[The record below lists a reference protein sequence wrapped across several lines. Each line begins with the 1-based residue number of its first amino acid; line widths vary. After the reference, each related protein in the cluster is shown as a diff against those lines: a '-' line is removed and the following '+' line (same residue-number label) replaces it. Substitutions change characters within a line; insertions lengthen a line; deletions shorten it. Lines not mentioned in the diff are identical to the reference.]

1 MTMMEK
7 LDKKY
12 QEFETAYESSS
23 LAMKF
28 LVWVGVALTLMTLG
42 SVLVP
47 AIYSAGQEF
56 GEFLYSVFG

>member
-1 MTMMEK
+1 
-7 LDKKY
+7 
-12 QEFETAYESSS
+12 
-23 LAMKF
+23 MKF

-47 AIYSAGQEF
+47 AIYSTGQDF

>member
-12 QEFETAYESSS
+12 QEFETAYEYSTF
-23 LAMKF
+23 AMKF

-47 AIYSAGQEF
+47 AIYSAG
-56 GEFLYSVFG
+56 

>member
-12 QEFETAYESSS
+12 QEFETAYEPSPF
-23 LAMKF
+23 AMKF

>member
-1 MTMMEK
+1 MTTIEK

-23 LAMKF
+23 FAMKF
-28 LVWVGVALTLMTLG
+28 LVWVGVAMTLMALG

-47 AIYSAGQEF
+47 AIYSAGQDF
-56 GEFLYSVFG
+56 GAFLYSIFG

>member
-12 QEFETAYESSS
+12 KEVETAYESSS
-23 LAMKF
+23 FAMKF

-47 AIYSAGQEF
+47 AIYSAGQDF

>member
-12 QEFETAYESSS
+12 QEFETAYESSTF
-23 LAMKF
+23 AMKF

-42 SVLVP
+42 LVLVP
-47 AIYSAGQEF
+47 AIYSAGQGF
-56 GEFLYSVFG
+56 GGFLYSVFG

>member
-12 QEFETAYESSS
+12 QEFETAYDSSS
-23 LAMKF
+23 FAMKF

-47 AIYSAGQEF
+47 AIYSAGQDF

>member
-1 MTMMEK
+1 MTMIEK

-23 LAMKF
+23 FAMKF
-28 LVWVGVALTLMTLG
+28 LVWVGIAMTLMTLG

-47 AIYSAGQEF
+47 AIYSAGQDF

>member
-23 LAMKF
+23 FAMKF

>member
-23 LAMKF
+23 FAMKF

-47 AIYSAGQEF
+47 AIYSAGQDF

>member
-12 QEFETAYESSS
+12 QEFETAYESSTF
-23 LAMKF
+23 AMKF

-42 SVLVP
+42 LVLVP

>member
-23 LAMKF
+23 FAMKF

-47 AIYSAGQEF
+47 VIYSAGQDF

>member
-1 MTMMEK
+1 MTMIEK

-23 LAMKF
+23 FAMKF
-28 LVWVGVALTLMTLG
+28 LVWVGIAMTLMTLG

-47 AIYSAGQEF
+47 AIYSAG
-56 GEFLYSVFG
+56 

>member
-12 QEFETAYESSS
+12 QEFETTYESSTF
-23 LAMKF
+23 AMKF

>member
-1 MTMMEK
+1 MTMMET

-12 QEFETAYESSS
+12 QEFETAYESSPFAIK
-23 LAMKF
+23 L
-28 LVWVGVALTLMTLG
+28 LVWVGVVLTLMTLG

-47 AIYSAGQEF
+47 AIYSAGQDF

>member
-1 MTMMEK
+1 MITIEK

-28 LVWVGVALTLMTLG
+28 LVWVGIAMTLMTLG

-47 AIYSAGQEF
+47 AIYSAGQDF
-56 GEFLYSVFG
+56 GAFLYSVFG

>member
-12 QEFETAYESSS
+12 QEFETAYESSAF
-23 LAMKF
+23 AMKF

-47 AIYSAGQEF
+47 VIYSAGQDF
-56 GEFLYSVFG
+56 GAFLYSVFG

>member
-12 QEFETAYESSS
+12 QEFETAYESSTF
-23 LAMKF
+23 AMKF

-47 AIYSAGQEF
+47 AIYSAGQDF

>member
-12 QEFETAYESSS
+12 QEFETAYESS
-23 LAMKF
+23 LFAMKF

>member
-1 MTMMEK
+1 MTTIEK

-23 LAMKF
+23 FAMKF
-28 LVWVGVALTLMTLG
+28 LVWVGIAMTLMTLG

-47 AIYSAGQEF
+47 AIYSAGQDF

>member
-1 MTMMEK
+1 MTIMEK

-12 QEFETAYESSS
+12 QEFETAYESSTF
-23 LAMKF
+23 AMKF

-47 AIYSAGQEF
+47 AIYSAGQDF

>member
-23 LAMKF
+23 FVMKF

-56 GEFLYSVFG
+56 GEFLYFVFG

>member
-12 QEFETAYESSS
+12 QEFETVYESSTF
-23 LAMKF
+23 AMKF

-56 GEFLYSVFG
+56 GAFLYSVFG

>member
-1 MTMMEK
+1 MTTIEK

-23 LAMKF
+23 FAMKF
-28 LVWVGVALTLMTLG
+28 LVWVGIAMTLMTLG

-47 AIYSAGQEF
+47 AIYSAGQDF
-56 GEFLYSVFG
+56 GAFLYSVFG

>member
-1 MTMMEK
+1 MTTIEK

-12 QEFETAYESSS
+12 QEFETAYESSPFT
-23 LAMKF
+23 MKF

>member
-1 MTMMEK
+1 MTTIEK

-28 LVWVGVALTLMTLG
+28 LVWVGIAMTLMTLG

-47 AIYSAGQEF
+47 AIYSAGQDF
-56 GEFLYSVFG
+56 GAFLYSVFG

>member
-23 LAMKF
+23 LVMKF
-28 LVWVGVALTLMTLG
+28 LVWVGVAMTLIALG

-47 AIYSAGQEF
+47 VIYSAGQDF
-56 GEFLYSVFG
+56 GAFLYSVFG

>member
-1 MTMMEK
+1 MTMMET

-12 QEFETAYESSS
+12 QEFETAYESSTF
-23 LAMKF
+23 AMKF

-47 AIYSAGQEF
+47 AIYSAGQDF

>member
-12 QEFETAYESSS
+12 QEFETAYESSPF
-23 LAMKF
+23 AMKL

>member
-1 MTMMEK
+1 MTMIEK

-23 LAMKF
+23 FAMKF

-47 AIYSAGQEF
+47 AIYSAGQDF

>member
-12 QEFETAYESSS
+12 QEVETAYESSPF
-23 LAMKF
+23 AMKF

-47 AIYSAGQEF
+47 AIYSAGQDF

>member
-12 QEFETAYESSS
+12 QEVETAYESS
-23 LAMKF
+23 LFAMKF

>member
-12 QEFETAYESSS
+12 QEVETAYDSSS
-23 LAMKF
+23 FAMKF

-47 AIYSAGQEF
+47 AIYSAGQGF
-56 GEFLYSVFG
+56 GGFLYSVFG

>member
-12 QEFETAYESSS
+12 QEFETAYESSTF
-23 LAMKF
+23 AMKF

-42 SVLVP
+42 LVLVP
-47 AIYSAGQEF
+47 AIYSAGQDF
-56 GEFLYSVFG
+56 GEILYSVFG

>member
-12 QEFETAYESSS
+12 QEFETAYESSTF
-23 LAMKF
+23 AMKF

>member
-12 QEFETAYESSS
+12 QEFETAYEYSTF
-23 LAMKF
+23 AMKF

>member
-1 MTMMEK
+1 MTTIEK

-28 LVWVGVALTLMTLG
+28 LVWVGIAMTLMALG

-47 AIYSAGQEF
+47 VIYSAGQDF
-56 GEFLYSVFG
+56 GAFLYSVFG